1 MKHSKFF
8 LLASLGSIV
17 ALNGCVSVP
26 DHTYSVKASSVA
38 AGQGV
43 DQMENP
49 DVEAENV
56 STTPKVQ
63 ELQSLGLNKFTAP
76 AVNDMST
83 LFPDDELVVFA
94 AEELPLKDFVH
105 TLFNDLL
112 KRSYVVAQEVTTI
125 EDPVSLNI
133 KEPISQRQAFRIA
146 YELLISKGISLA
158 QKEGVFYL
166 APSTGQSQGA
176 FGIGNNSNDVPNVP
190 GQVTQVVPIRYGNP
204 NMDMTIQQFV
214 PVRVS
219 RDMQLNTMFIT
230 GTYPD
235 VVKALDVIKMLDA
248 PSNRGKYVSLLK
260 LTYLGPEEFS
270 KKAALLMESEG
281 VDNIGINSAL
291 GKNLI
296 FVPIE
301 HLGALAVFSSNQS
314 YVERVAFWASKIDV
328 PGEGTQKRYFLYHP
342 SYARAKDLGESIAA
356 LLGQSQ
362 SGNSSR
368 DTSSAMGSSAT
379 ESSTSSGASSAAS
392 AGGAGSGSSS
402 GSLSVQSEQMSLTV
416 DERSNT
422 IIFYTQG
429 AEYQALL
436 PIIRRLDVMPKQV
449 LLEATIAEVSLT
461 DDFAKGVEFAVRN
474 GKFNLSTSGALGVG
488 GINGLN
494 LGYVDGA
501 DTVLARLQEK
511 NQLVNVLSN
520 PYLVVRDGV
529 VAQINVGNELPTISS
544 TTSDPILS
552 DKQTTNIT
560 YKQTGLEFSVLPT
573 INGQGLVVMQIQ
585 QNISNAASG
594 SLVAGATAIFK
605 RTLETEVIA
614 QSGQTVLLGGLISEN
629 DDSTDTKVPYLAD
642 IPLIGNLFKSKVKKK
657 VKTELVLL
665 ITPRVIDAAE
675 HWHYINSQMKQ
686 GFKHLQIKD

>member
-49 DVEAENV
+49 DVDAEKV

-204 NMDMTIQQFV
+204 NMDLTIQQFV

-314 YVERVAFWASKIDV
+314 YVDRVAFWASKIDV
-328 PGEGTQKRYFLYHP
+328 PGEGAQKRYFLYHP

-379 ESSTSSGASSAAS
+379 ESSTTSVTSSAAS
-392 AGGAGSGSSS
+392 AAAPGSGS

-429 AEYQALL
+429 VEYQALL

-474 GKFNLSTSGALGVG
+474 GKVNLSTSGALGVS

-529 VAQINVGNELPTISS
+529 VAQINVGNEIPTISA
-544 TTSDPILS
+544 TTSDPIVT
-552 DKQTTNIT
+552 DRQTTSII

-585 QNISNAASG
+585 QNISNAATG
-594 SLVAGATAIFK
+594 SLVDGATSIFK

-629 DDSTDTKVPYLAD
+629 DDTTDTKVPYLAD

>member
-49 DVEAENV
+49 DVDAEKV

-204 NMDMTIQQFV
+204 NIDMTVQQFV

-219 RDMQLNTMFIT
+219 RDFQLNTLFIT

-235 VVKALDVIKMLDA
+235 VVKALDVVKMLDA

-270 KKAALLMESEG
+270 KKVALLMESEG

-342 SYARAKDLGESIAA
+342 SYARAKDLGESIAS

-368 DTSSAMGSSAT
+368 DTSSAMGSIAT
-379 ESSTSSGASSAAS
+379 ESSTTSVASSAAS
-392 AGGAGSGSSS
+392 GSGSGSGS

-429 AEYQALL
+429 VEYQALL

-449 LLEATIAEVSLT
+449 LLEATIAEVTLT
-461 DDFAKGVEFAVRN
+461 DDFAKGVEFAFRS
-474 GKFNLSTSGALGVG
+474 GKFNLSTSGAMGVG
-488 GINGLN
+488 DINGIN
-494 LGYVDGA
+494 LGYVNGV
-501 DTVLARLQEK
+501 DTVLARLQES

-529 VAQINVGNELPTISS
+529 TANINVGNEIPTVSS
-544 TTSDPILS
+544 TTSDPLLS
-552 DKQTTNIT
+552 DKQTTNID

-585 QNISNAASG
+585 QNISNEAKG
-594 SLVAGATAIFK
+594 SLVAGATSIFK
-605 RTLETEVIA
+605 RTLGTEVIA

-629 DDSTDTKVPYLAD
+629 DDTTDTKVPFFAD